1 MKLSRLPFAS
11 EVEIDYIIAAHHKK
25 YPPALTF
32 CTRLTAGFTL
42 SLRWICDLR
51 RLSFM
56 LYSDN
61 ADFLIRGLRNEL
73 FGGFHLN

>member
-32 CTRLTAGFTL
+32 CTRLTASFIL
-42 SLRWICDLR
+42 LLR
-51 RLSFM
+51 
-56 LYSDN
+56 
-61 ADFLIRGLRNEL
+61 
-73 FGGFHLN
+73 